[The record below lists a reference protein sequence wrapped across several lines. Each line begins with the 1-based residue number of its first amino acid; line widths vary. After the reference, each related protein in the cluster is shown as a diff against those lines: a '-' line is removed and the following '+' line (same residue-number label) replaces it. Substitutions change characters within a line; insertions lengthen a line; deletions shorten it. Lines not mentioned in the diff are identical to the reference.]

1 MSISRRCRYSNT
13 GRRFPNRDAARHG
26 VALPS
31 VLWALVVIVALGT
44 IFLILMSQSYL
55 SASKH
60 RFEQGAYYCA
70 YGGVMYAKAKLDD
83 DATWNPGGAGEWV
96 DLALG
101 STVYGRALLVS
112 APGGGGSLIVTSTGE
127 YGQGGKVLAVR
138 AIQVTISGGEVIEWR
153 NL

>member
-1 MSISRRCRYSNT
+1 MSISRRYGYSKN
-13 GRRFPNRDAARHG
+13 RPAVSSRDAARHG
-26 VALPS
+26 VALPI
-31 VLWALVVIVALGT
+31 VLWALVVIVALGS

-70 YGGVMYAKAKLDD
+70 YGGVMYAKARLDD
-83 DATWNPGGAGEWV
+83 DAAWNPEGAGERV

-101 STVYGRALLVS
+101 STVYGWAMLVA
-112 APGGGGSLIVTSTGE
+112 APGPGGSLIVTSTGE